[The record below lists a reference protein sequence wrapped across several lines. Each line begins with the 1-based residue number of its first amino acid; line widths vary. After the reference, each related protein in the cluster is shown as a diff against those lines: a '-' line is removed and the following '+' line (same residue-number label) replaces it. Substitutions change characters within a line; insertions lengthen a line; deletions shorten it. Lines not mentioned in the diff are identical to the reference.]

1 MKNYDFSEVNLKD
14 LEFKDDMDVLP
25 DSAYIMPV
33 KLGESGEIT
42 ISAYSISDDQP
53 AEVNPLDVDYTE
65 ELKDNMEKIDKE
77 FNEDNDDNTED

>member
-14 LEFKDDMDVLP
+14 LEFKDDMDVQP

-42 ISAYSISDDQP
+42 IFEDQP
-53 AEVNPLDVDYTE
+53 AEVNPVDIDYTE

>member
-1 MKNYDFSEVNLKD
+1 

-33 KLGESGEIT
+33 KLGESGELNIP
-42 ISAYSISDDQP
+42 ISDDQP
-53 AEVNPLDVDYTE
+53 AEVNPVDVDYSE